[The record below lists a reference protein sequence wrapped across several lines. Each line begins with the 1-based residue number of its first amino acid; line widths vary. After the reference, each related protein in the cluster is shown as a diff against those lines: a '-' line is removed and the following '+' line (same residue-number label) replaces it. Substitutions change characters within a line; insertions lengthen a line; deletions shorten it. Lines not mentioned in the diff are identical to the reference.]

1 MGQRNTK
8 LSGFER
14 KEKKVLLPVENGQQL
29 RGGNEALNGYMKPNF
44 KHLVKQKNRQPINFN
59 FRVFPAGIPLPRPE
73 FPGNIPESIVICS
86 RFYYSTPM
94 FDIRQVSIFN
104 TLSAQDAK
112 EIAPYLQTENFRK
125 KESIFSE
132 GDPSEW
138 LYIVKK
144 GKVKITKLSQEG
156 KEIILELIS
165 PTDFFGGIAVVRG
178 FPYPANAVAME
189 DTEVLK
195 ISRKNLLSIMDRFPN
210 LMYCMATN
218 IGDRIKGSHE
228 TLKSIAL
235 EKVEA
240 RIASLLIKLSDK
252 AGEKT
257 PEGIAINIKLTK
269 QDIAE
274 MVGTTVETSIRTMS
288 RLSKMGLVIS
298 KGGKLVIRDL
308 AGLRSLT

>member
-1 MGQRNTK
+1 
-8 LSGFER
+8 
-14 KEKKVLLPVENGQQL
+14 
-29 RGGNEALNGYMKPNF
+29 
-44 KHLVKQKNRQPINFN
+44 
-59 FRVFPAGIPLPRPE
+59 
-73 FPGNIPESIVICS
+73 
-86 RFYYSTPM
+86 M
-94 FDIRQVSIFN
+94 FDLKQVSIFT
-104 TLSAQDAK
+104 TLSPDEAK
-112 EIAPYLQTENFRK
+112 EISPYFVAGKYRK
-125 KESIFSE
+125 KEAVFSE

-138 LYIVKK
+138 LYIVKN

-156 KEIILELIS
+156 KEIILEIIS
-165 PTDFFGGIAVVRG
+165 PNEFFGGIAVLRG

-189 DTEVLK
+189 DTEVIK
-195 ISRKNLLSIMDRFPN
+195 VSRRNLMSIVDRFPN

-235 EKVEA
+235 EKVES

-257 PEGIAINIKLTK
+257 PEGMVITMKLTK

-288 RLSKMGLVIS
+288 KFSK
-298 KGGKLVIRDL
+298 
-308 AGLRSLT
+308 AGLIGTKAGRILIKDIDRLKSLT

>member
-1 MGQRNTK
+1 
-8 LSGFER
+8 
-14 KEKKVLLPVENGQQL
+14 
-29 RGGNEALNGYMKPNF
+29 
-44 KHLVKQKNRQPINFN
+44 
-59 FRVFPAGIPLPRPE
+59 
-73 FPGNIPESIVICS
+73 
-86 RFYYSTPM
+86 M
-94 FDIRQVSIFN
+94 FDLRQVSIFN
-104 TLSAQDAK
+104 SLSPEDMK
-112 EIAPYLQTENFRK
+112 EISPYFLSGKYRK
-125 KESIFSE
+125 KEAIFSE
-132 GDPSEW
+132 GDTSDW

-144 GKVKITKLSQEG
+144 GKVKITKISHDG
-156 KEIILELIS
+156 KEIILEIIS
-165 PTDFFGGIAVVRG
+165 PMDFFGGIAVLRG

-195 ISRKNLLSIMDRFPN
+195 ISRRNLMSVVDRFPN

-235 EKVEA
+235 EKVES

-257 PEGIAINIKLTK
+257 PDGVVITMKLTK

-288 RLSKMGLVIS
+288 KLSKSGLVS
-298 KGGKLVIRDL
+298 TRAGKIVIRDVES
-308 AGLRSLT
+308 LRSLTK